1 MSMYLAASG
10 WRAAYPAV
18 VQRPAVTC
26 SAMAA
31 DPIARPPIEPYQH
44 GMLDVGD
51 GQLIYWE
58 QCGNPDGKPLL
69 VLHGG
74 PGGGCS
80 VGMRRVGGD
89 DSTYRTILFDQR
101 GCGRSLPHAADHDT
115 SLAANT
121 TEHLIADIERLR
133 QHLRIERWL
142 VFAGSW
148 GTTLALAYA
157 QRHPDRVSELVLVG
171 TGLTRRVDVDWLYG
185 GLRRFLPAQWA
196 RYRDA
201 VPAGQR
207 EENLVQVYNEL
218 LNSPDPRVRQA
229 AADEWM
235 AWENA
240 VVDLEPDSRGAP
252 EKRDDPR
259 YRLAFAR
266 ICAHYF
272 SHAAWLGEH
281 ELLDGLPRLHGIPA
295 VLVHGRFDPQC
306 PLESAWRLTQAWP
319 DAELVIVENAGHT
332 SPSLGVAIGA
342 AMRRFAG

>member
-1 MSMYLAASG
+1 MS
-10 WRAAYPAV
+10 
-18 VQRPAVTC
+18 
-26 SAMAA
+26 AA
-31 DPIARPPIEPYQH
+31 DTARAPIEPYQH
-44 GMLDVGD
+44 GMLEVGD
-51 GQLIYWE
+51 GQLVYWE

-80 VGMRRVGGD
+80 PGMRRIGD
-89 DSTYRTILFDQR
+89 PSVYRIVLFDQR
-101 GCGRSLPHAADHDT
+101 GCGRSLPHAADHAT
-115 SLAANT
+115 TLEANT

-133 QHLRIERWL
+133 EHLGIERWL
-142 VFAGSW
+142 VFGGSW

-157 QRHPDRVSELVLVG
+157 QRYPQRVSELVLVG
-171 TGLTRRVDVDWLYG
+171 TGLTRRADVDWLYG

-201 VPAGQR
+201 VPAGLR
-207 EENLVQVYNEL
+207 DSNLVQVYSEL
-218 LNSPDPRVRQA
+218 LNSPDPQVRQH
-229 AADEWM
+229 AADEWI

-240 VVDLEPDSRGAP
+240 VVDLEPDSRGWP
-252 EKRDDPR
+252 DKRADAR

-272 SHAAWLGEH
+272 SHAAWLAEDQ
-281 ELLDGLPRLHGIPA
+281 LLAGVPRLHGIPA

-306 PLESAWRLTQAWP
+306 PLESAWRLAQAWP

-342 AMRRFAG
+342 ALQRFGR